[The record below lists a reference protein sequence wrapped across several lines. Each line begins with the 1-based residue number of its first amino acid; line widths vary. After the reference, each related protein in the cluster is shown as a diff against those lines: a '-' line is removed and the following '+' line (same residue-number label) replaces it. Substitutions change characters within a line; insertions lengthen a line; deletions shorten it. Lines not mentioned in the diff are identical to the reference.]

1 MKQSYALVLLAALA
15 GVASAQAPKATLH
28 VGDPAPPL
36 VIAKWAKGE
45 PVKELGHGGVQVV
58 EFWATWCGPCKQ
70 RIPHLTELAK
80 KYQGKAAF
88 IGVDS
93 FEHVPD
99 PETCYTK
106 VGKFVDDF
114 GDKMNYHVAIDGVDG
129 TMAKTWMMAAAQPG
143 IPTAFVVDQSGKIA
157 WIGHPMMGLDEVVGK
172 VIDGTFDSKAE
183 AAKQAKAQEEQAAAQ
198 AKQAK
203 LFKPIMDARAA
214 KDDKAVV
221 KAIDDLF
228 ATNPEMKSRLY
239 TLRFASLAKYD
250 EAGAQKY
257 YGELADTLFKDSAQ
271 GLNSLVWTL
280 VMDNSPIKHL
290 DTALAIK
297 IAEKA
302 VKLSNDDPQISDT
315 LARAYFRANRVSD
328 AYDLQKK
335 IVDKISADKN
345 ADATTV
351 ADMKVRLAMYE
362 KANKPTK

>member
-1 MKQSYALVLLAALA
+1 MQKSYALVLLAALA

-28 VGDPAPPL
+28 IGDPAPPL

-70 RIPHLTELAK
+70 SIPHLTELAK

-99 PETCYTK
+99 PEACYTK

-114 GDKMNYHVAIDGVDG
+114 GDKMNYHIAIDGVEG
-129 TMAKTWMMAAAQPG
+129 TMAKTWMTAAAQPG

-172 VIDGTFDSKAE
+172 VIEGTFDSKAE
-183 AAKQAKAQEEQAAAQ
+183 AEKQAKEQEAQAAEQ
-198 AKQAK
+198 AKQQV
-203 LFKPIMDARAA
+203 LFKPVIDAMKA
-214 KDDKAVV
+214 KDDKGVV
-221 KAIDDLF
+221 AAIDKLVS
-228 ATNPEMKSRLY
+228 TNPEMKGRLFSAKF
-239 TLRFASLAKYD
+239 TSMAKYD

-257 YGELADTLFKDSAQ
+257 FGEIAETLFKDNAD
-271 GLNSLVWTL
+271 GLNSLAWTL
-280 VMDNSPIKHL
+280 VKDGSVIKHL

-302 VKLSNDDPQISDT
+302 VKLSNENPDIQDT
-315 LARAYFRANRVSD
+315 LALAYFRANRVSD
-328 AYDLQKK
+328 AYELQKK
-335 IVDKISADKN
+335 IVEKASADKAPDAAKI
-345 ADATTV
+345 ADLKT
-351 ADMKVRLAMYE
+351 RLAMYE